1 MKPINEMTTA
11 EILAEYNGLTG
22 KNVKRFAT
30 RVDGEKRLA
39 AARVND
45 GAVAPKKITVEQ
57 LLEKRPALRTR
68 KPKKETLDRATAI
81 RESWNSKTVAAA
93 RSARH
98 RVKVDGEEYKS
109 VAVAFKALGLP
120 FPKHVRLRGEMVKNG
135 AATFNHNGKDFKFK
149 LVPAEK

>member
-1 MKPINEMTTA
+1 MKPINEMTNA
-11 EILAEYNGLTG
+11 EMLAEYNQLTG
-22 KNVKRFAT
+22 KTVKRFAT
-30 RVDGEKRLA
+30 RAAGEKQLA
-39 AARVND
+39 KARING
-45 GAVAPKKITVEQ
+45 GAPVKKITVEQ
-57 LLEKRPALRTR
+57 LLEKRPAIRTR